1 MRRLAVMVAA
11 VTAFAVPVSI
21 AAVTL
26 TASPASASG
35 TLTCAKLS
43 GSGIGTI
50 TIKKCNDLAPKPPK
64 GTLKP
69 DKNNK
74 EMTGNGLDLVPGMSG
89 TLTWS
94 PSGETTIVESLTAT
108 AEGQGSCKNSKFYEE
123 VATGEV
129 IGGTSPYTS
138 AGQTYSVNVCV
149 ASKSLKISLPPGGSW
164 TL

>member
-35 TLTCAKLS
+35 TLTCSKLS
-43 GSGIGTI
+43 GSGIGAI
-50 TIKKCNDLAPKPPK
+50 IIKKCNDLAPKPPK
-64 GTLKP
+64 NTLKP
-69 DKNNK
+69 DKQNK

-94 PSGETTIVESLTAT
+94 PSGETTTVESISAT
-108 AEGQGSCKNSKFYEE
+108 DIGQGTCKNSKFFEE
-123 VATGEV
+123 TATGEV
-129 IGGTSPYTS
+129 TGGNSPYTS
-138 AGQTYSVNVCV
+138 PGQMYSVDVCV
-149 ASKSLKISLPPGGSW
+149 ASSNDKVSLAPGTSW